1 MTPDGASFAELRRDL
16 REALRTEPAR
26 ARRMVRA
33 YARQARRHDD
43 PLRGAEARLFLA
55 ELDLVGG
62 RLERASARF
71 GEAASEFA
79 RLKAKKEGLAAGL
92 GALQAHALLG
102 DAIQVR
108 RRARTLR
115 AQARDP
121 LQAAAA
127 ENAIGSALDALGDD
141 RSAEESF
148 RRALA
153 HLGRRRTRQ
162 AQVVRATSRCNLG
175 IRLARRGAV
184 GAALEEL
191 DSALKIFESLGMA
204 AWVSMV
210 RHNRGWAMGLTGR
223 TADALA
229 ELRVAREAFTGSG
242 DSRGAALARADEAE
256 LALRLKDSE
265 TAASQA
271 MEAARTLD
279 RAGAKLEAAR
289 ARLIA
294 AKAHLLAGR
303 SAACH
308 RLARRARKAFEDA
321 GDSSGRALA
330 NTLLV
335 EDLTQ
340 AEAALRRSGHWIGAL
355 DSLVARAQALPRRS
369 AARLLR
375 RRLDAYPAALR
386 RWALPDLLRL
396 QATGPK
402 RIEFLR
408 RAFRAAEELRRL
420 APTGSVRAAA
430 LASHLAIYEELA
442 EALLERGRQRD
453 LREAFLV
460 LDAVR
465 ARTLREEMEREAP
478 GIWERPELRAARSR
492 LESLWRALERRD
504 SEPGD
509 LRRAE
514 VELLRDVSRRER
526 DFLRAL
532 KDAEGASPGRTP
544 QSSLPQG
551 ACITFAEVRG
561 TLMGLSCLDGRV
573 EAWSCGAL
581 AGIRADLDAFRFQ
594 VKRRLHGARDTGP
607 ALSLLERLSRI
618 LPPGLDPVA
627 LRGRIDVVLP
637 AELGSMPFEALPLEG
652 VPLLGRVAVAY
663 LPYACA
669 IGSEWRRGGN
679 ALLVGIDSPRLPEV
693 ARELS
698 LVRRRFPGARSIL
711 GEGATRA
718 RILDEIAGRRLI
730 HLAGHA
736 SAREDLPLLS
746 ALRVRDGWITAADL
760 SERKLDGSVVV
771 LSACRTGDPSLRW
784 HGESLGGF
792 PRALLA
798 AGAEAIVA
806 SRWEIPDETAHA
818 WMRSFYRHL
827 ERFAPDQAL
836 ARAALA
842 MRDTHP
848 HPADWAG
855 FLLVRRG
862 TRLGEAK

>member
-1 MTPDGASFAELRRDL
+1 MA
-16 REALRTEPAR
+16 
-26 ARRMVRA
+26 RA
-33 YARQARRHDD
+33 YARQAKRRDD
-43 PLRGAEARLFLA
+43 PFREAEAKLFLA
-55 ELDLVGG
+55 ELDLMGG
-62 RLERASARF
+62 RLERAAAGFR
-71 GEAASEFA
+71 EAALEFS
-79 RLKAKKEGLAAGL
+79 RLGAKREGLAAEL
-92 GALQAHALLG
+92 GALQAHALMG
-102 DAIQVR
+102 DSIQVQ

-115 AQARDP
+115 VQARDP
-121 LQAAAA
+121 LQAAAT

-153 HLGRRRTRQ
+153 HLGRRRNRP

-184 GAALEEL
+184 GAALNEL
-191 DSALKIFESLGMA
+191 DSARKLFENLGMGS
-204 AWVSMV
+204 WVSMV
-210 RHNRGWAMGLTGR
+210 RHNQGWALGLTGR
-223 TADALA
+223 TAEALA
-229 ELRVAREAFTGSG
+229 ELRAARKAFAGAG

-256 LALRLKDSE
+256 LALRLKDAD
-265 TAASQA
+265 TAALQA
-271 MEAARTLD
+271 MEAARSLD
-279 RAGAKLEAAR
+279 RAGANLEAAR

-294 AKAHLLAGR
+294 AKAHLVAGR
-303 SAACH
+303 RAACH

-340 AEAALRRSGHWIGAL
+340 AEASLRRSGHWIGAL
-355 DSLVARAQALPRRS
+355 DALVARAQALPRGP

-375 RRLDAYPAALR
+375 RRLATYPAALR
-386 RWALPDLLRL
+386 RWALPDLLLL

-402 RIEFLR
+402 RIELLR

-420 APTGSVRAAA
+420 APTGSVRAAS

-453 LREAFLV
+453 LKEAFLV

-478 GIWERPELRAARSR
+478 GLWDRPELRAARSR

-514 VELLRDVSRRER
+514 VELLREVSRRER
-526 DFLRAL
+526 DFLKAL
-532 KDAEGASPGRTP
+532 KEAEGVSPGRTP
-544 QSSLPQG
+544 QSALPQG
-551 ACITFAEVRG
+551 ASITFAEVRG
-561 TLMGLSCLDGRV
+561 TLKGLSCLHGRV

-581 AGIRADLDAFRFQ
+581 ADIRADLDAFRFQ
-594 VKRRLHGARDTGP
+594 VNRRLHGARDAGP

-618 LPPGLDPVA
+618 LPPGLDA
-627 LRGRIDVVLP
+627 LGGRLDVVLP
-637 AELGSMPFEALPLEG
+637 SELGSLPFEALPVDG

-669 IGSEWRRGGN
+669 RGSAWRRGGK

-698 LVRRRFPGARSIL
+698 LVRRRFPGARAIF

-718 RILDEIAGRRLI
+718 RILDAIPGRPLI

-736 SAREDLPLLS
+736 SAREDSPLLS

-760 SERKLDGSVVV
+760 AERELGGSVVV

-827 ERFAPDQAL
+827 EKSAPDQAL

-862 TRLGEAK
+862 TRLGEAR